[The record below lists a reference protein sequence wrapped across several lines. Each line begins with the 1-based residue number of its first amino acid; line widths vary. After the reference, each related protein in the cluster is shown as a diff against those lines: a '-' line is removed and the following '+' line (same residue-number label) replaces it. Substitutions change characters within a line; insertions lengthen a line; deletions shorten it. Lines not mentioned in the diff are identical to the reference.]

1 MTEILFWACCSLLG
15 YVYVLYPALV
25 QFIAARFGR
34 PVALSDIFPRV
45 TVILTAYNEEGCIK
59 AKLDNLSSLNYPRE
73 LIDIL
78 VASDGSSDATE
89 TIAAAYDPKRVRV
102 LRVEGRRGKTACQ
115 NAAAAAALGDVLVF
129 TDATTYLQADA
140 LKYLVRNFADKEVGC
155 VGGRLVY
162 VTKVDNMTGRG
173 GETYWSYELRL
184 RAAESALGSLIGVS
198 GCLYAVRRSAYR
210 PIDPALISDFV
221 IAMTMREQKL
231 RTVLAPEAVCFESTL
246 DRGSEELSM
255 RVRVAV
261 RSLNALVRQRRFLN
275 PLRYGLFAWQLLS
288 HKLLR
293 YASPLLWL
301 TALAANVMLAYYTRE
316 RFPEEPLYLLLLLGQ
331 CVLIAAGSVG
341 FVMRRDARSTG
352 ALGRPYYLL
361 LTNAASLIATLRYL
375 RGERMI
381 IWTPI
386 RQATPINPINSARA
400 R

>member
-1 MTEILFWACCSLLG
+1 MTTSIFWVCCLFWACCSLLS

-25 QFIAARFGR
+25 QFLAARFGR

-59 AKLDNLSSLNYPRE
+59 AKLDNLSSLNYPRA

-89 TIAAAYDPKRVRV
+89 KIAAAYDPQRVRV

-140 LKYLVRNFADKEVGC
+140 LKFLVQNFADKDVGC

-231 RTVLAPEAVCFESTL
+231 RTVLAPEAVCFESTPRSRK
-246 DRGSEELSM
+246 RGIVHACPGGSPQSQ
-255 RVRVAV
+255 RVGTPTALLKSISIRTLRVAV
-261 RSLNALVRQRRFLN
+261 AV
-275 PLRYGLFAWQLLS
+275 
-288 HKLLR
+288 
-293 YASPLLWL
+293 
-301 TALAANVMLAYYTRE
+301 T
-316 RFPEEPLYLLLLLGQ
+316 
-331 CVLIAAGSVG
+331 
-341 FVMRRDARSTG
+341 
-352 ALGRPYYLL
+352 
-361 LTNAASLIATLRYL
+361 
-375 RGERMI
+375 
-381 IWTPI
+381 
-386 RQATPINPINSARA
+386 
-400 R
+400 